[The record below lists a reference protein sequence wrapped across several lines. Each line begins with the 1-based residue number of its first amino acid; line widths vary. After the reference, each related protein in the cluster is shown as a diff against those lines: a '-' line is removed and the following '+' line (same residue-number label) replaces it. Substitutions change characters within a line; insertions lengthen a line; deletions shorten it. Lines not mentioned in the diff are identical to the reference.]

1 MSQGNVT
8 HRIVTTPNSNISG
21 NGTVNITS
29 AIDGSNIDPAALNQ
43 IITDTINADN
53 AGTVA
58 QITAAVQTQLNI
70 APQTTTII
78 NNTTNNFIFGQ
89 PVYSLEG
96 YSVDLAVATNIDKKD
111 LIGIISSD
119 SILSGGGLGN
129 ILFSGKLTGT
139 TQQWDAVTSMIGG
152 LVPNKK
158 YFLDINTGL
167 LTINVPT
174 DIGQFICQVGRAI
187 STTELIIKIEQPIT
201 I

>member
-29 AIDGSNIDPAALNQ
+29 AIDGTNIDPAALNQ
-43 IITDTINADN
+43 IITDTINAVN
-53 AGTVA
+53 TETVA
-58 QITAAVQTQLNI
+58 EITAAVQTQLNTT
-70 APQTTTII
+70 PQATII

-89 PVYSLEG
+89 PVYSLAG
-96 YSVDLAVATNIDKKD
+96 ASVDLAVATNIDKKD
-111 LIGIISSD
+111 LIGIISSN

-139 TQQWDAVTSMIGG
+139 TQQWDAVTSMVGG